1 MTRSKTIITWA
12 PPVQALDMTDEEVAE
27 RTAGADLMP
36 GCQKYHAYEYVG
48 YSEKVVGY
56 HQWTCSACG
65 DTSIRGCTVAHG
77 GHARCQAC
85 EVVGY
90 AYLPG

>member
-1 MTRSKTIITWA
+1 MPRNTIVSAPVASLAITN
-12 PPVQALDMTDEEVAE
+12 EEIAEKLAVAE
-27 RTAGADLMP
+27 PTR

-48 YSEKVVGY
+48 YSANTEGY

-65 DTSIRGCTVAHG
+65 DTSIRVCTVAHG

-90 AYLPG
+90 AYLSG

>member
-1 MTRSKTIITWA
+1 MSRSSEPSLAITKVA
-12 PPVQALDMTDEEVAE
+12 SPAITNEEVAE
-27 RTAGADLMP
+27 RLAVAEPTR

-48 YSEKVVGY
+48 YSGVAVGY
-56 HQWTCSACG
+56 HMWVCSTCG
-65 DTSIRGCTVAHG
+65 DTSITICTVAHG
-77 GHARCQAC
+77 GHAYCQAC